1 MKRRDER
8 AEKLREVPLFSN
20 CSQDEL
26 RGLANRMTPVTIKE
40 GKALVQEGG
49 VARQFFV
56 IEDGQAE
63 VTRKGRV
70 VAKLGPGDYVGEL
83 ALLNPAKR
91 NATVTAVTPI
101 AAYALSPT
109 EFETALREAP
119 RMTRK
124 LLTGLAR
131 RVQEL
136 DGSV

>member
-1 MKRRDER
+1 MRRRDER
-8 AEKLREVPLFSN
+8 VENLSQVPLFSN
-20 CSQDEL
+20 CSRDEL
-26 RGLANRMTPVTIKE
+26 RRLANRMTPVTIKE
-40 GKALVQEGG
+40 GRVLVQEGG
-49 VARQFFV
+49 VARRVFV

-63 VTRKGRV
+63 VTRMGRV

-83 ALLNPAKR
+83 ALLNPAPR

-101 AAYALSPT
+101 AAYALTPT

-136 DGSV
+136 DGTI

>member
-8 AEKLREVPLFSN
+8 VEGLKQVPLFSN

-26 RGLANRMTPVTIKE
+26 RCLANRMTPVTIKA
-40 GKALVQEGG
+40 GRALVQEGG

-56 IEDGQAE
+56 IEDGE
-63 VTRKGRV
+63 VEVSRNGRV

-83 ALLNPAKR
+83 ALLNPARR
-91 NATVTAVTPI
+91 NATVTAVTQVG
-101 AAYALSPT
+101 AYALTPS
-109 EFETALREAP
+109 EFETVLREAP

-136 DGSV
+136 DGSP